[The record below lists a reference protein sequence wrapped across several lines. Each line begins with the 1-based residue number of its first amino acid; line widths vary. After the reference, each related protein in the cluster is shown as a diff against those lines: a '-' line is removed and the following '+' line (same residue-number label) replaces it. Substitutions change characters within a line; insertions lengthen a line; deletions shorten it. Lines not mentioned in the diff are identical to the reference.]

1 MSVGFPDWTRAYLLI
16 GSHEGELIPVYVD
29 ADGKLFAALQ
39 GEYQGE
45 LRTIALDDA
54 GRISAFVIDSSD
66 AWGQMLSVGNAEL
79 AARLGSIYRFN
90 RTGSVVYMNDFAT
103 GWKNCQVGGSG
114 TGYSVALAA
123 SPSLDGGYSAH
134 LVGGSN
140 SYKYA
145 EVYLSLPLTYT
156 GGLGFQTL
164 FALKNNVDKA
174 YHNLVYRKSGV
185 SYDATAIIDISN
197 QKIQIV
203 AKDIGTVTL
212 MEGFSPFTDSASFN
226 YFKLVVDTGTSKY
239 KTLYVQNYVFD
250 IAQYSLVSST
260 DLQPDAVYATFRVY
274 SLTGQNGEGWLD
286 SIVLTGGE

>member
-1 MSVGFPDWTRAYLLI
+1 
-16 GSHEGELIPVYVD
+16 
-29 ADGKLFAALQ
+29 
-39 GEYQGE
+39 
-45 LRTIALDDA
+45 
-54 GRISAFVIDSSD
+54 
-66 AWGQMLSVGNAEL
+66 MLSVGNAEL

-90 RTGSVVYMNDFAT
+90 RTGSVIYMSDFAT

-134 LVGGSN
+134 LVGGSD

-145 EVYLSLPLTYT
+145 EVYVYLPLTYA

-164 FALKNNVDKA
+164 FALKNNVDKV

-203 AKDIGTVTL
+203 AKTAGTVTL
-212 MEGFSPFTDSASFN
+212 LENFTPLIDSVSFN
-226 YFKLVVDTGTSKY
+226 YFKLIVDAEVNRYSK
-239 KTLYVQNYVFD
+239 LYVQNSVFD
-250 IAQYSLVSST
+250 IDEYELVSST
-260 DLQPDAVYATFRVY
+260 DLQPDVITPTFRIY
-274 SLTGQNGEGWLD
+274 SLAGQNGEGWLD
-286 SIVLTGGE
+286 SVVVTGGE